1 MAPIYGAACNG
12 HHAEIVKIL
21 AHNNS
26 GITPIQQ
33 AALWEFEAIHI
44 LHVDHFLD
52 F

>member
-12 HHAEIVKIL
+12 HAEIVKIL